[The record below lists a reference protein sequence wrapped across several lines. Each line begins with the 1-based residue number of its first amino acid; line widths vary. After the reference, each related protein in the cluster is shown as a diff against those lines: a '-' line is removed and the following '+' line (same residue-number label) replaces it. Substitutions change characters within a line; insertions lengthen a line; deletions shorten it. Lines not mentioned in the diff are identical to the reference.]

1 MLPPGTMEGLLYA
14 FGSFSHLFPGFLAV
28 LVGVACF
35 FVPYD
40 VSVDDGCNMLF
51 FVGSRM
57 VAIILVIVGAFALW
71 QA

>member
-14 FGSFSHLFPGFLAV
+14 FGSSSQLFPGFLAV
-28 LVGVACF
+28 FVGVACF

-40 VSVDDGCNMLF
+40 VSVDDGRNMLF

-57 VAIILVIVGAFALW
+57 VAVVLVIVGAFALW